1 MEQETLQDQSQR
13 LPDWLVRP
21 TCQGK
26 HFNEVRRTLSRL
38 KLHTVCQSAL
48 CPNQS
53 ECFSKRTATFM
64 IMGDVCTR
72 NCRFCA
78 VEGGSTKPLDPD
90 EPERIAKASYEL
102 GLAHV
107 VVTSVTRDDLPDG
120 GANHFVQT
128 IRAIRKTGKN
138 ITVEVLVPDFQGAK
152 ESVELVAR
160 EKPDVFNHNLET
172 IPRLY
177 QEIRPGASY
186 QRSLTILADVK
197 QMEKE
202 VVTKSGLMVGLGET
216 RQELLVVMEDLRN
229 VDCDFLT
236 IGQYLRP
243 SENHAPVIRFLPP
256 EEFAEL
262 EAEGK
267 RMGFR
272 AIASAPFV
280 RSSYKSGELFK
291 RLSTHNRTFNGLF
304 M

>member
-1 MEQETLQDQSQR
+1 
-13 LPDWLVRP
+13 
-21 TCQGK
+21 
-26 HFNEVRRTLSRL
+26 
-38 KLHTVCQSAL
+38 
-48 CPNQS
+48 
-53 ECFSKRTATFM
+53 M

-78 VEGGSTKPLDPD
+78 VEGGCPAPLDPD

-120 GANHFVQT
+120 GANHFVRI
-128 IRAIRKTGKN
+128 IRAIRKMGSN
-138 ITVEVLVPDFQGAK
+138 ITVEVLVPDFQGSK
-152 ESVELVAR
+152 ESVEIVAR

-177 QEIRPGASY
+177 QEIRPGANY
-186 QRSLTILADVK
+186 RRSLTILSDVK

-202 VVTKSGLMVGLGET
+202 VITKSGLMVGLGET
-216 RQELLVVMEDLRN
+216 RKELLAVMEDLRR

-243 SENHAPVIRFLPP
+243 SENHAPVIKFLPP

-280 RSSYKSGELFK
+280 RSSYKSGELL
-291 RLSTHNRTFNGLF
+291 RELNT
-304 M
+304 

>member
-1 MEQETLQDQSQR
+1 MDRDTLQDQSQR
-13 LPDWLVRP
+13 LPGWLVRP
-21 TCQGK
+21 ICQGK

-78 VEGGSTKPLDPD
+78 VEGGCPGLLDPD
-90 EPERIAKASYEL
+90 EPERIATASYEL

-120 GANHFVQT
+120 GADHFVRT
-128 IRAIRKTGKN
+128 IRAIREIGKK
-138 ITVEVLVPDFQGAK
+138 ITVEVLVPDFQGSK
-152 ESVELVAR
+152 ESVEMVAG

-177 QEIRPGASY
+177 QEVRPKANY
-186 QRSLTILADVK
+186 RRSLTILSDVK

-202 VVTKSGLMVGLGET
+202 VITKSGLMVGLGET
-216 RQELLVVMEDLRN
+216 RQELLAVMEDLRR

-243 SENHAPVIRFLPP
+243 SENHAPVVRFIPP
-256 EEFAEL
+256 EEFQEL

-267 RMGFR
+267 KMGFR

-280 RSSYKSGELFK
+280 RSSYKSGELLK
-291 RLSTHNRTFNGLF
+291 EQYV
-304 M
+304 